1 MKYIILNRDKKR
13 EPIFRLIPFV
23 LKRRLPTL
31 PLLRSTIGVTRL
43 NFSVR
48 NGKRWIPRAIATL
61 MPFYLLSLTGQ
72 PPEFLQN
79 NSLLKNYPTLLR
91 KRKSRAISTTRLCHC
106 WLYTCSLSTSSSLT
120 TLTEILS
127 IVGWSIISVYIFLA
141 STKIDVFA
149 QCTILSQP
157 IKWWTDYE
165 RSN

>member
-1 MKYIILNRDKKR
+1 MTRERGFIRNCYRNDGNQGIWHKKR

-79 NSLLKNYPTLLR
+79 
-91 KRKSRAISTTRLCHC
+91 RLF
-106 WLYTCSLSTSSSLT
+106 TEKLSNP
-120 TLTEILS
+120 
-127 IVGWSIISVYIFLA
+127 
-141 STKIDVFA
+141 
-149 QCTILSQP
+149 SQEA
-157 IKWWTDYE
+157 KVSGY
-165 RSN
+165 